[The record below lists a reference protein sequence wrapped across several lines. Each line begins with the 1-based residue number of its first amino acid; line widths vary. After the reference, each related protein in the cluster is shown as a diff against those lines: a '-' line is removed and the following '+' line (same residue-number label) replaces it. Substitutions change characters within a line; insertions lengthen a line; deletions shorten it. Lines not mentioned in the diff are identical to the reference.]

1 MSVFAGFLLEVAA
14 GWVVGVLLVIV
25 AELVI

>member
-1 MSVFAGFLLEVAA
+1 MSVFAGFLLGVVA

-25 AELVI
+25 VELVV

>member
-1 MSVFAGFLLEVAA
+1 MSVFAGFLLGGVA

-25 AELVI
+25 VELVI